1 MAEKDPFQF
10 PWASMAVV
18 ATLVSSTLLVPRAF
32 DLLRPAE
39 KDRAQAL
46 VSAELE
52 VEARLWED
60 PFVATR
66 RYELERQQRCEKE
79 AARLP
84 RSRDCLD
91 TVLTE
96 RRSAARLRERL
107 DFDHDNDIEDTLLL
121 AVMVPGNAFVGA
133 EEARRRTRYGVLA
146 GLQAEGYLPD
156 NAEHI
161 GLLQLDIPPLRS
173 AAVVDAPDRLVMPYE
188 LLSPRRDRVGRVSDD
203 PDPAAGSASAP
214 PLASPREPRASA
226 TAGPSRKRYPSIA
239 LLWIDESALPA
250 PKLDGLAYVLNTVA
264 GTCTR
269 CPPVALIGPSS
280 SDGLRTALSWL
291 DSRAARARLA
301 HVKTEGKTDGKADGK
316 DAAPLPKTAVEV
328 AVAAGY
334 RLLSNAALFN
344 SSATISDKDL
354 GELHGRTLTDFV
366 RRRMAR
372 VLGTEAVGPQSPQL
386 TFERTIASDDVVLQ
400 ALADELKLR
409 LPADGS
415 RRVVLVTE
423 SDSIYSRT
431 LERRLSRLIKPLRN
445 GVSTNEDHVY
455 FFRGVDGV
463 TLRDGV
469 ERTAPSK
476 ADTSAAVE
484 WPESR
489 DQLDYLRRMAQAL
502 KRSESLQVTAGAE
515 PVGGTGPIGAIG
527 IFANDVHDKL
537 LILQALHDSFPDK
550 VFFTTDMDARFLHP
564 RTLPFTRNLVVA
576 SSLPLRFAPQTPV
589 AASAAVSGAA
599 GAVKSGPARSLQTG
613 TPPFRDVYQAATY
626 LAARLAACKSPCD
639 DIRKQAQAV
648 IARPTV
654 YEIGRDHAVPLSGFS
669 ASPLVP
675 QEPST
680 TYQVGLATFLGLM
693 AMGLL
698 MWPSTPAMRRARDA
712 VIGAGSAAGERRG
725 GYSRLAAA
733 FAMVYAGLFACAAG
747 SVVEALR
754 PGSLGPWGVAAWGG
768 LAMLASL
775 VLYPGARFFGASGS
789 WRRGSVWRPAVGGG
803 LLLVAI
809 WLAWY
814 VFDPAQQAADGEPL
828 AWLQGI
834 SGWPSQ
840 LLNLLALVC
849 GVATLDRLWSGIA
862 EARQAD
868 EDWLGLTGLAR
879 TDVGF
884 GAAAPG
890 LSRGAPQWRS
900 AVHWLGQRT
909 LLGWRRPETEGTGK
923 AVQFAELWRGYQ
935 QRGAALPR
943 AMRVAFWT
951 LVAACGAG
959 LLFWAFSDHE
969 LPEVPVRG
977 VGHRDLIRGTYVATL
992 LLLPLVVVA
1001 VADATMLA
1009 WRFLRMLGTERT
1021 LYAPATVRRFATALG
1036 SVQVDVWTRTL
1047 AAEPAE
1053 RSAGD
1058 GLAGI
1063 GTGAGAEARTA
1074 GHTLLDDWIDIQVVA
1089 RRTRAVAP
1097 LVVAPFLMLA
1107 LMVVAR
1113 SRLFDNWS
1121 LSWPIATAAALY
1133 VLWLGLLALLL
1144 KQAAESCRER
1154 ALARMNADLRW
1165 MAGADDARKAL
1176 VEPMK
1181 RLIAAVEA
1189 ERSGAFAPPFDQPFF
1204 KGLLVP
1210 LGGAG
1215 GAQLFE
1221 RLLLAN

>member
-1 MAEKDPFQF
+1 MADKDPFQI
-10 PWASMAVV
+10 PWASLAVV
-18 ATLVSSTLLVPRAF
+18 ATLVSGTVLAPHAF

-66 RYELERQQRCEKE
+66 RFEQERQQRCEKE
-79 AARLP
+79 GSKPLSSAP
-84 RSRDCLD
+84 GQTRSRDCLEP
-91 TVLTE
+91 VLAE
-96 RRSAARLRERL
+96 RRSAGRLRERL
-107 DFDHDNDIEDTLLL
+107 DFDHDGDIEDTLVL
-121 AVMVPGNAFVGA
+121 AVLVPGNAFVGA

-161 GLLQLDIPPLRS
+161 GVLQLDIPPLN
-173 AAVVDAPDRLVMPYE
+173 ATAVADAPDRLLMPYE
-188 LLSPRRDRVGRVSDD
+188 VLSSRRDRVDRNAVPAVSGRK
-203 PDPAAGSASAP
+203 G
-214 PLASPREPRASA
+214 
-226 TAGPSRKRYPSIA
+226 YQSIA
-239 LLWIDESALPA
+239 LLWVDESALPL
-250 PKLDGLAYVLNTVA
+250 PKLDGLAYALHTVA
-264 GTCTR
+264 GPCTR
-269 CPPVALIGPSS
+269 CPSVALIGPSS
-280 SDGLRTALSWL
+280 SDNLRSALATL
-291 DSRAARARLA
+291 SRRAGQTQTQTQAQAAANPVA
-301 HVKTEGKTDGKADGK
+301 Q
-316 DAAPLPKTAVEV
+316 AAVL
-328 AVAAGY
+328 AGY
-334 RLLSNAALFN
+334 RLLANVAIYN
-344 SSATISDKDL
+344 GSATIADADL
-354 GELHGRTLTDFV
+354 DELHGRRMDEFL
-366 RRRMAR
+366 RLRMAR
-372 VLGTEAVGPQSPQL
+372 VVGATTDGSAAPQL
-386 TFERTIASDDVVLQ
+386 TFERTIASDDVVLK
-400 ALADELKLR
+400 ALAAELQLR
-409 LPADGS
+409 LPLDGS

-431 LERRLSRLIKPLRN
+431 LERRFSSLISSLRN
-445 GVSTNEDHVY
+445 PSLKKGYADTEDHVY

-469 ERTAPSK
+469 ERSAPSK
-476 ADTSAAVE
+476 ADPNVAIE
-484 WPESR
+484 WPETR
-489 DQLDYLRRMAQAL
+489 DQLDYLRRTAQAL
-502 KRSESLQVTAGAE
+502 KRSETLQAAPGSRA
-515 PVGGTGPIGAIG
+515 VGGVGPIGAIG

-550 VFFTTDMDARFLHP
+550 VFFTTDMDARYLHP

-576 SSLPLRFAPQTPV
+576 SSLPLRFAPQGS
-589 AASAAVSGAA
+589 ASASASGSPGLA
-599 GAVKSGPARSLQTG
+599 SGARSLQTG

-626 LAARLAACKSPCD
+626 LAARLAACRAACA
-639 DIRKQAQAV
+639 DIREQAQAV

-654 YEIGRDHAVPLSGFS
+654 YEIGRDRAVALSGFS
-669 ASPLVP
+669 ASPQVLH
-675 QEPST
+675 EPSSSF
-680 TYQVGLATFLGLM
+680 QVGFMTFLVLL

-698 MWPSTPAMRRARDA
+698 VWPSTPAMCRARDA
-712 VIGAGSAAGERRG
+712 VIGAGSVAGELHN

-733 FAMVYAGLFACAAG
+733 FAAVYAALFACAAG
-747 SVVEALR
+747 SVLEALR
-754 PGSLGPWGVAAWGG
+754 PGSLGLAGVSGWIG
-768 LAMLASL
+768 LAVLAAL
-775 VLYPGARFFGASGS
+775 VLYPGSRVFGEGGS
-789 WRRGSVWRPAVGGG
+789 WRRGPVWRPALGAA
-803 LLLVAI
+803 LLLVAMWSA
-809 WLAWY
+809 WLLFNLA
-814 VFDPAQQAADGEPL
+814 PREANGEPL

-834 SGWPSQ
+834 SGWPSH
-840 LLNLLALVC
+840 LLNLLGLVC
-849 GVATLDRLWSGIA
+849 GVATLDRLWAGIA
-862 EARQAD
+862 DARRAD

-879 TDVGF
+879 TDVGY
-884 GAAAPG
+884 GAPLPG
-890 LSRGAPQWRS
+890 LAHGAGRWRR
-900 AVHWLGQRT
+900 AWHWLSQRT
-909 LLGWRRPETEGTGK
+909 LLGWRRPAGK

-943 AMRVAFWT
+943 AMRVAYWT

-969 LPEVPVRG
+969 WPGVPVRG
-977 VGHRDLIRGTYVATL
+977 EVHRDLIRAVYVATL

-1021 LYAPATVRRFATALG
+1021 LYAPATVQRFALALG
-1036 SVQVDVWTRTL
+1036 SVQAAQWQRTL
-1047 AAEPAE
+1047 AADPAD
-1053 RSAGD
+1053 RNPAADPAADPAARDSGA
-1058 GLAGI
+1058 A
-1063 GTGAGAEARTA
+1063 GTGQP

-1121 LSWPIATAAALY
+1121 LTWPIATAVAFY
-1133 VLWLGLLALLL
+1133 VVWLGVLALLL
-1144 KQAAESCRER
+1144 KQAAEDCRTR

-1165 MAGADDARKAL
+1165 MAGADDGCKAL

-1181 RLIAAVEA
+1181 RLIAAVES
-1189 ERSGAFAPPFDQPFF
+1189 ERSGAFAPPFDQPYF

>member
-1 MAEKDPFQF
+1 MADKDPFQF

-18 ATLVSSTLLVPRAF
+18 ATLVSSTVLAPRAF

-46 VSAELE
+46 VSADLE

-66 RYELERQQRCEKE
+66 RYESERQQRCDKE
-79 AARLP
+79 AQRLP

-91 TVLTE
+91 PVLTE
-96 RRSAARLRERL
+96 RRSASRLRDRL
-107 DFDHDNDIEDTLLL
+107 DFDHDGDIEETLVL

-133 EEARRRTRYGVLA
+133 EESRRRTRYGVLS

-156 NAEHI
+156 AAEHI
-161 GLLQLDIPPLRS
+161 GLLQLDIPPLRPT
-173 AAVVDAPDRLVMPYE
+173 AVAEAPDRLLMPYE
-188 LLSPRRDRVGRVSDD
+188 VLSPRRDRVGRA
-203 PDPAAGSASAP
+203 PRAASSAGAAEAASAAP
-214 PLASPREPRASA
+214 RLALAASA
-226 TAGPSRKRYPSIA
+226 APGGRQRYRSIA

-250 PKLDGLAYVLNTVA
+250 PKLDGLAHVLDTVV
-264 GTCTR
+264 GRCVR

-280 SDGLRTALSWL
+280 SDGLRNALSWL
-291 DSRAARARLA
+291 DRRAAQARKLA
-301 HVKTEGKTDGKADGK
+301 DKTGAPAVKTVAQE
-316 DAAPLPKTAVEV
+316 AVD
-328 AVAAGY
+328 AGY

-344 SSATISDKDL
+344 SSATISDSDL
-354 GELHGRTLTDFV
+354 GELHGQPMDTFL

-372 VLGTEAVGPQSPQL
+372 VLSVEADGPAAPKL

-400 ALADELKLR
+400 ALAAELKLR
-409 LPADGS
+409 LPLDGS

-431 LERRLSRLIKPLRN
+431 LERRFSRLIKPLRQGQTN
-445 GVSTNEDHVY
+445 NEDHVY

-469 ERTAPSK
+469 DRSAPAK
-476 ADTSAAVE
+476 ADPNAAIE
-484 WPESR
+484 WPETR
-489 DQLDYLRRMAQAL
+489 DQLDYLRRMAQSL
-502 KRSESLQVTAGAE
+502 KRSESLQVAPGSEA
-515 PVGGTGPIGAIG
+515 VGGVGPIGAIG

-550 VFFTTDMDARFLHP
+550 VFFTTDMDARYLHP

-576 SSLPLRFAPQTPV
+576 SSLPLRFAPQP
-589 AASAAVSGAA
+589 AASAASG
-599 GAVKSGPARSLQTG
+599 GGSARSLQTG

-626 LAARLAACKSPCD
+626 VAARLAACRSPCG
-639 DIRKQAQAV
+639 DIRGQAQAV

-654 YEIGRDHAVPLSGFS
+654 YEIGRDRAVALAGFG
-669 ASPLVP
+669 ASPRVP
-675 QEPST
+675 HEPSS
-680 TYQVGLATFLGLM
+680 TYQVGLGVFLALL
-693 AMGLL
+693 AAGLL
-698 MWPSTPAMRRARDA
+698 MWPSTPALCRARDA
-712 VIGAGSAAGERRG
+712 VIGAGSVAGEAQG

-733 FAMVYAGLFACAAG
+733 FALLYAGLFACAAG

-754 PGSLGPWGVAAWGG
+754 PGSLGLAGVLGWGG
-768 LAMLASL
+768 LAVLASL
-775 VLYPGARFFGASGS
+775 VLYPGSRVFGYSGS
-789 WRRGSVWRPAVGGG
+789 WRRGPLWRPVLGAA
-803 LLLVAI
+803 LLLSAI
-809 WLAWY
+809 WAAWLL
-814 VFDPAQQAADGEPL
+814 FNPALQAADGEPL

-834 SGWPSQ
+834 SGWPSH

-849 GVATLDRLWSGIA
+849 GVATLDRLWAGIA
-862 EARQAD
+862 EARRAD

-884 GAAAPG
+884 GAPLPG
-890 LSRGAPQWRS
+890 TARDAGPVRRAW
-900 AVHWLGQRT
+900 HWLSQRT
-909 LLGWRRPETEGTGK
+909 LLGWRRPVGK
-923 AVQFAELWRGYQ
+923 AVHFAELWRGYQ
-935 QRGAALPR
+935 LRSAALPR
-943 AMRVAFWT
+943 SIRVAFWT
-951 LVAACGAG
+951 VAAACAVG

-977 VGHRDLIRGTYVATL
+977 GEHRALIRTAYLATL

-1021 LYAPATVRRFATALG
+1021 LYAPATVQRFAQALG
-1036 SVQVDVWTRTL
+1036 PVQAEQWTRCV
-1047 AAEPAE
+1047 AADPAE
-1053 RSAGD
+1053 RSSVDPA
-1058 GLAGI
+1058 AVVP
-1063 GTGAGAEARTA
+1063 
-1074 GHTLLDDWIDIQVVA
+1074 GHTLLDDWIDIQVIA
-1089 RRTRAVAP
+1089 RLTRAVAP

-1133 VLWLGLLALLL
+1133 VLWLGVLALLL
-1144 KQAAESCRER
+1144 KQAAEDCRTR

-1165 MAGADDARKAL
+1165 MAGADDGRKAL

>member
-1 MAEKDPFQF
+1 MADKDPFQF

-66 RYELERQQRCEKE
+66 RYETERQQRCDKE
-79 AARLP
+79 AQRVP
-84 RSRDCLD
+84 KSRDCLD
-91 TVLTE
+91 AVLTE
-96 RRSAARLRERL
+96 RRSPQRLRERL
-107 DFDHDNDIEDTLLL
+107 DFDHDGDIEDTLLL

-161 GLLQLDIPPLRS
+161 GVLQLDIPPLR
-173 AAVVDAPDRLVMPYE
+173 ATAVAEAPDRLLMPYE
-188 LLSPRRDRVGRVSDD
+188 LLSPRRDRVGSGDTVSRH
-203 PDPAAGSASAP
+203 ASAP
-214 PLASPREPRASA
+214 PSPLTMAASA
-226 TAGPSRKRYPSIA
+226 AGPGRQRYPSIA
-239 LLWIDESALPA
+239 LLWVDESAWPS
-250 PKLDGLAYVLNTVA
+250 PKLDGLAYVLDAVA
-264 GTCTR
+264 GRCTR

-280 SDGLRTALSWL
+280 SDGLRSALAWI
-291 DSRAARARLA
+291 DRRAAQARQLPGQA
-301 HVKTEGKTDGKADGK
+301 EGKVAKSGAE
-316 DAAPLPKTAVEV
+316 AAVQ
-328 AVAAGY
+328 AGY
-334 RLLSNAALFN
+334 RLLSNAAVFN
-344 SSATISDKDL
+344 SSATISDSDL
-354 GELHGRTLTDFV
+354 GELHGRTMGEFL

-372 VLGTEAVGPQSPQL
+372 VVGVDAEGPSAPRL
-386 TFERTIASDDVVLQ
+386 SIERTIASDDVVLQ

-431 LERRLSRLIKPLRN
+431 LERRFSKLIQPLRR
-445 GVSTNEDHVY
+445 GVTNEDHVY

-469 ERTAPSK
+469 ERSAAGK
-476 ADTSAAVE
+476 ADPAAAIE

-489 DQLDYLRRMAQAL
+489 DQLDYLRRMASAL
-502 KRSESLQVTAGAE
+502 KRSESLQVEPGTA
-515 PVGGTGPIGAIG
+515 PVGGIGPIGAIG

-550 VFFTTDMDARFLHP
+550 VFFTTDMDARYLHP

-576 SSLPLRFAPQTPV
+576 SSLPLRFAPQPAV
-589 AASAAVSGAA
+589 AAASAASGA
-599 GAVKSGPARSLQTG
+599 SDWGPARSLQTG

-626 LAARLAACKSPCD
+626 VAARLAACRSPCA
-639 DIRKQAQAV
+639 DIRAQVRAV
-648 IARPTV
+648 VDRPTV
-654 YEIGRDHAVPLSGFS
+654 YEIGRDRAVALAGYG

-675 QEPST
+675 REPST
-680 TYQVGLATFLGLM
+680 TYQVGLATFLVLL

-698 MWPSTPAMRRARDA
+698 VWPSTPALRRARDA
-712 VIGAGSAAGERRG
+712 VIGAGSAAGERHG

-733 FAMVYAGLFACAAG
+733 FALVYAGLFACAAG
-747 SVVEALR
+747 SAVEALR
-754 PGSLGPWGVAAWGG
+754 PGSLGLAGVLGWGG
-768 LAMLASL
+768 LAALAAL
-775 VLYPGARFFGASGS
+775 VLYPGARVFGAAGS
-789 WRRGSVWRPAVGGG
+789 WRRGPVWRPVVGGALLCVTIGMAYG
-803 LLLVAI
+803 L
-809 WLAWY
+809 
-814 VFDPAQQAADGEPL
+814 FNPAMQAADGEPL

-834 SGWPSQ
+834 SGWPSH

-849 GVATLDRLWSGIA
+849 GVATLDRLWSGITD
-862 EARQAD
+862 ARHAD

-884 GAAAPG
+884 GAPVPG
-890 LSRGAPQWRS
+890 LAHGAGRVRRAW
-900 AVHWLGQRT
+900 HWLSQRT
-909 LLGWRRPETEGTGK
+909 LMGWRRPEGQ

-943 AMRVAFWT
+943 GMRVAFWT
-951 LVAACGAG
+951 VMTAVGAG
-959 LLFWAFSDHE
+959 LLYWAFSDHE
-969 LPEVPVRG
+969 LPAVPVRG
-977 VGHRDLIRGTYVATL
+977 AGHRNLIATAYVATL

-1021 LYAPATVRRFATALG
+1021 LYASATVLRFAQALG
-1036 SVQVDVWTRTL
+1036 SVQVELWTRTV

-1053 RSAGD
+1053 RGSSDPA
-1058 GLAGI
+1058 
-1063 GTGAGAEARTA
+1063 AGAP
-1074 GHTLLDDWIDIQVVA
+1074 GHTLLDDWIDIQVIA

-1097 LVVAPFLMLA
+1097 LVAAPFLMLA